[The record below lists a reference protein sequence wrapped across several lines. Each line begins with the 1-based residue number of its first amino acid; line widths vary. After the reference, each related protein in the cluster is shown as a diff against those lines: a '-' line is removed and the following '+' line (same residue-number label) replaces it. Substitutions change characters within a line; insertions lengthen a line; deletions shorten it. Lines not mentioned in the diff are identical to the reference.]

1 MARSVMPGTVASLV
15 RDRDRVYGAA
25 VTQRCRAANSP
36 AAAPLLHER
45 IEAMARTGAQA
56 RGHSQYLGGPHRPFP
71 RLDWYSCGKIM
82 LCFKQ

>member
-1 MARSVMPGTVASLV
+1 MPGTVASLV

-56 RGHSQYLGGPHRPFP
+56 RGP
-71 RLDWYSCGKIM
+71 R
-82 LCFKQ
+82 